1 MLHWASQLL
10 LYMCTL
16 SPPSSPASFF
26 LSLPFP
32 SHSLLCPKPPNPS
45 QSFQLSIIVIAASDM
60 KFPPPSLQLMHPSSI
75 FRQPAHPI
83 IQFPSTQIP
92 SYCCLTQLFPMPN
105 SQCPIDRSPISN
117 FFYHGPSRE
126 YQDHPGYTGPK
137 KQFANLRLKKKK
149 TLVKKWWWRE
159 CNRQKGNMKRTLF
172 RWVCASF
179 RHAQRRL
186 EAARYLHTRPC
197 YMHPAPNQKM
207 TQEKERLQDPPI

>member
-117 FFYHGPSRE
+117 FFLSR
-126 YQDHPGYTGPK
+126 P
-137 KQFANLRLKKKK
+137 FAWVPRSPWVYRPEE
-149 TLVKKWWWRE
+149 TIRE
-159 CNRQKGNMKRTLF
+159 
-172 RWVCASF
+172 
-179 RHAQRRL
+179 
-186 EAARYLHTRPC
+186 
-197 YMHPAPNQKM
+197 PAIE
-207 TQEKERLQDPPI
+207 EKEDACKEMMMTGV